1 MARDQTGRGRRRA
14 ALLCLGYGHDGA
26 AVETQPAGHDRHDAA
41 ANAAAPRGLS
51 TCHVPLV
58 IGGSAKALSSR
69 GGAVVA
75 LDAGLRLPRE
85 THVSSRGTGGFEFD
99 PPDIHSHSAGAAC
112 RPLSTRS
119 NCQAGISFPSAG
131 AALPTRSQDSEG
143 PPTSW
148 SIGWSPPSREPSR
161 RQMRAYLVSV
171 PCLRPGA
178 RSMSLDRILKREPG
192 EMCEP
197 RHTSRE

>member
-75 LDAGLRLPRE
+75 LDAGLRLPPE
-85 THVSSRGTGGFEFD
+85 THVSSRGTGGVGVD
-99 PPDIHSHSAGAAC
+99 PPPLPSHS
-112 RPLSTRS
+112 PPPP
-119 NCQAGISFPSAG
+119 FP
-131 AALPTRSQDSEG
+131 
-143 PPTSW
+143 PPTSHTNF
-148 SIGWSPPSREPSR
+148 PP
-161 RQMRAYLVSV
+161 
-171 PCLRPGA
+171 
-178 RSMSLDRILKREPG
+178 
-192 EMCEP
+192 
-197 RHTSRE
+197 